1 MAEINPKI
9 LAKLERKIKGE
20 LLTTLPIL
28 FLSLAVPISAWHGVF
43 QYDTDVTIWFQRSGS
58 LMVLFAV
65 WLEYKLFKISAIANP
80 ISGNGVTWQD
90 MAHRD
95 ALNEKYGSILKI
107 YKYITAVLAI
117 IGTVIW
123 GYGDII
129 RALS

>member
-9 LAKLERKIKGE
+9 LAGLERKIKIE
-20 LLTTLPIL
+20 LITTLPL
-28 FLSLAVPISAWHGVF
+28 LVLSVAIPISAWHGIF
-43 QYDTDVTIWFQRSGS
+43 KYDADVNIWFQRSGS

-65 WLEYKLFKISAIANP
+65 WLEYKLFKISNLTNP
-80 ISGNGVTWQD
+80 TSESGVTWQD
-90 MAHRD
+90 LAHRD
-95 ALNEKYGSILKI
+95 ALNTKYDNKIKI

-129 RALS
+129 RGLF

>member
-1 MAEINPKI
+1 
-9 LAKLERKIKGE
+9 
-20 LLTTLPIL
+20 
-28 FLSLAVPISAWHGVF
+28 
-43 QYDTDVTIWFQRSGS
+43 
-58 LMVLFAV
+58 MVLFAV

-95 ALNEKYGSILKI
+95 ALNAKYGSILKI